1 VCLNDDAVLLSTKN
15 LNHYISFDK
24 DLGIICCESGV
35 SIDEILKLI
44 VPHGWFIPVTPGTKF
59 VTIGGALANDV
70 HGKNHHL
77 AGNFGHHVRQ
87 FELLRS
93 NGNRLLCSRTQNS
106 DLFFATIGGLGLT
119 GLITWVEFNLK
130 KISSA
135 WIEQEQIQFRNLDE
149 FFHLTLESEIDFEY
163 TVSWVDC
170 INSKDNIRGL
180 FIRGNHA
187 KPQKDNFRVHKANSV
202 KNIPIDF
209 PNIALNKFTIK
220 LFNHL
225 YFRKNL
231 DSFKSN
237 VVHYDS
243 FFYPLDSIK
252 NWNRIYGKRG
262 FLQYQFIIPHKNDNG
277 RALAQ
282 IFNILQSSQMGSF
295 LAILKTFS
303 QKPSDGMLSFPKEG
317 VTLALDFPNYGERL
331 FNILK
336 ECDEIVR
343 HVGGRIYPAKDA
355 RMSQEIF
362 YAGYPR
368 INEFKLN
375 IDPQFSSS
383 FWRRVR

>member
-1 VCLNDDAVLLSTKN
+1 MGRSYGDVCLNDDAVLLSTKN

-170 INSKDNIRGL
+170 
-180 FIRGNHA
+180 
-187 KPQKDNFRVHKANSV
+187 
-202 KNIPIDF
+202 
-209 PNIALNKFTIK
+209 
-220 LFNHL
+220 
-225 YFRKNL
+225 
-231 DSFKSN
+231 
-237 VVHYDS
+237 
-243 FFYPLDSIK
+243 
-252 NWNRIYGKRG
+252 
-262 FLQYQFIIPHKNDNG
+262 
-277 RALAQ
+277 
-282 IFNILQSSQMGSF
+282 
-295 LAILKTFS
+295 
-303 QKPSDGMLSFPKEG
+303 
-317 VTLALDFPNYGERL
+317 
-331 FNILK
+331 
-336 ECDEIVR
+336 
-343 HVGGRIYPAKDA
+343 
-355 RMSQEIF
+355 
-362 YAGYPR
+362 
-368 INEFKLN
+368 
-375 IDPQFSSS
+375 
-383 FWRRVR
+383 